1 MIIKKLRICDFL
13 TYPGEQVFDFPNTND
28 SNLII
33 VLGPGNSGK
42 TTLIRALK
50 FLFYGKFASVKPGE
64 AHTLINNHTK
74 AAAKPG
80 VIQSGWVEAT
90 IEHNEEELCLRRT
103 IRAAMISRDLWAAG
117 DIVFEQVIRDRRGTH
132 FLPDPQGIFQNKIR
146 TLVPETLFDAFYFQ
160 GEPLDGKLLGGVTAI
175 RHSLSAFLHEDQ
187 WEEAE
192 KTAESIRAVYV
203 SEIQNL
209 NAGNQKYQ
217 ELLRNQE
224 SWKQLLKNQ
233 QNTLAKNHEEQKRVQ
248 TEYAATKNRLDELV
262 KGTDISALAKQ
273 LTARQRDLDDAQ
285 GKRQRCEE
293 TICRLVSE
301 SLGIPF
307 MLSAMP
313 VASKILLQL
322 KEQNV
327 IPADLSERFVDR
339 VLEQDCCV
347 CGTKHTTHTRANWL
361 KYKEKTL
368 SLDLNHGLSDLLTL
382 THKSGTHSF
391 LHKSRDLQV
400 ELGKFRNHRGQ
411 HIIKC
416 QELQALIKSI
426 EDQLAKY
433 PVEEIRNLGIQL
445 SALTDQREK
454 LGSDIGQCDVSI
466 RTLAVK
472 MAEVNKQVDKA
483 RPKGVAANQQGK
495 LERVRDRAEQLRDLI
510 AQTRQFLHGLFHKI
524 LKASVSQDYDQ
535 VATDGSKAAIDYQTL
550 LPAIERDGALSK
562 NLGGGMS
569 QLLALAYVVALSKLR
584 RELHQEMQQLHIGL
598 GKIDDQSFMLDSPL
612 DKADPHYSKAIARFL
627 LGSARQTVIS
637 MLPQQWNLVRDI
649 LEEHAV
655 RIYGLRLH
663 SPPER
668 VQNVNRDDF
677 SFAVGNTHV
686 NLLSELPA
694 NETAYTNLIIIK

>member
-1 MIIKKLRICDFL
+1 MIIKQLRICDFL
-13 TYPGEQVFDFPNTND
+13 TYPGEQVFDFPNTDD

-50 FLFYGKFASVKPGE
+50 FLLYGKFDSVKPGE

-80 VIQSGWVEAT
+80 EIQSGWVEAT

-103 IRAAMISRDLWAAG
+103 VRAAMIRRDVWAAG
-117 DIVFEQVIRDRRGTH
+117 DIVFEQVIRDHRRTH
-132 FLPDPQGIFQNKIR
+132 FVPDHQGVFQNNIR

-192 KTAESIRAVYV
+192 QEAESIRSGYV
-203 SEIQNL
+203 SEIHRL
-209 NAGNQKYQ
+209 NAGNEKYQ

-224 SWKQLLKNQ
+224 SWKHLLKNQ
-233 QNTLAKNHEEQKRVQ
+233 QNTLANNHEELKRVQ
-248 TEYAATKNRLDELV
+248 AEYVATKNMLDELV
-262 KGTDISALAKQ
+262 KGTDISALSRQ
-273 LTARQRDLDDAQ
+273 LTVRQHDLDDAQ

-293 TICRLVSE
+293 AICRLVNE

-307 MLSAMP
+307 LLSAMP
-313 VASKILLQL
+313 VAARILIQL

-339 VLEQDCCV
+339 VIEQDCCV
-347 CGTKHTTHTRANWL
+347 CGTKHTAQTRAHWL

-368 SLDLNHGLSDLLTL
+368 SVDLNRGLSDLLSL
-382 THKSGTHSF
+382 THNTGTHSF
-391 LHKSRDLQV
+391 LRKSRDLQV
-400 ELGKFRNHRGQ
+400 ELGKFRNLRGQ
-411 HIIKC
+411 HIVKC

-433 PVEEIRNLGIQL
+433 PVEEIRKLGVHL
-445 SALTDQREK
+445 STLSDQREK
-454 LGSDIGQCDVSI
+454 LGRDVGECDVSI
-466 RTLAVK
+466 KGLTAKV
-472 MAEVNKQVDKA
+472 AELNKQVDKA
-483 RPKGVAANQQGK
+483 RPKGAAANQQGK
-495 LERVRDRAEQLRDLI
+495 LERLRDRAEQLRDLI
-510 AQTRQFLHGLFHKI
+510 AQTRQFLHGLFHQI

-535 VATDGSKAAIDYQTL
+535 VATDGSKAVVDYETL
-550 LPAIERDGALSK
+550 MPAIERDGARSK

-584 RELHQEMQQLHIGL
+584 RELHQQMQQLQIGL
-598 GKIDDQSFMLDSPL
+598 GKIDDQSFILDSPF
-612 DKADPHYSKAIARFL
+612 DKADPNYSKAIARFL

-649 LEEHAV
+649 FEKHAI
-655 RIYGLRLH
+655 RIYGLRLY

-668 VQNVNRDDF
+668 VKHVNRDDF
-677 SFAVGNTHV
+677 SFPVGNTHV
-686 NLLSELPA
+686 DLLAELPA
-694 NETAYTNLIIIK
+694 NETAYTKLIIIK